1 MGALEGRVAVITG
14 AGRGIGREHALLFAR
29 EGAAVVVNDLG
40 GGNDGSGA
48 DSGPAH
54 EVVEE
59 IRALGGRAVAD
70 GGNVADWSDAR
81 ALVDRAVAEFGR
93 LDVVVNNAGIL
104 RDGFLAGLEESQWD
118 AVIAVHLKGHA
129 AVLHHAAAYWKAES
143 KAGRQPN
150 ASVVNTASASGLT
163 LPNAGQANY
172 GAAKAGI
179 AALTLVAADEL
190 ERYGVRVNAIAPIA
204 RTRLTLATPGMGAI
218 FAQEV
223 AEGEFDAFSPA
234 NIAPLVAYLATEK
247 CPHTGQVF
255 AVQGGSI
262 QRLAGWSVAATA
274 ETDRPWTVDEV
285 RRGLAEWAWS

>member
-14 AGRGIGREHALLFAR
+14 AGRGIGREHALLFAA
-29 EGAAVVVNDLG
+29 EGAWVVVNDLG
-40 GGNDGSGA
+40 GGNDGAGA
-48 DSGPAH
+48 DSGPARD
-54 EVVEE
+54 VVNE
-59 IRALGGRAVAD
+59 ITALGGTAVANTD
-70 GGNVADWSDAR
+70 NVATWAGAK
-81 ALVDRAVAEFGR
+81 ALVEQAVTEFGR

-104 RDGFLAGLEESQWD
+104 RDAFLAGLEESQWD
-118 AVIAVHLKGHA
+118 SVIAVHLKGHA
-129 AVLHHAAAYWKAES
+129 AVLHHAAAYWKAQS
-143 KAGRQPN
+143 KAGDQPN
-150 ASVVNTASASGLT
+150 AAVINTCSASGVT

-179 AALTLVAADEL
+179 AALTLVAAQEL

-223 AEGEFDAFSPA
+223 EEGEFDMFSPA

-262 QRLAGWSVAATA
+262 QQLRGWTVRDTTESDA
-274 ETDRPWTVDEV
+274 PWTIDDVDA
-285 RRGLAEWAWS
+285 RLAEWV